1 MIFMH
6 IERMMI
12 HKCIILLIL
21 MIILISCTGCWD
33 RRELEERISV
43 VAVSIDRVEPSE
55 DGKPMYLVS
64 IQSPIPLKI
73 AGGAEGSGGGGGAEA
88 VE

>member
-1 MIFMH
+1 
-6 IERMMI
+6 MMI

-21 MIILISCTGCWD
+21 MIILLSCTGCWD
-33 RRELEERISV
+33 RRELEERIAV
-43 VAVSIDRVEPSE
+43 VSISIDRAEPSDE
-55 DGKPMYLVS
+55 GQRMFLVS

-73 AGGAEGSGGGGGAEA
+73 AGGAEA